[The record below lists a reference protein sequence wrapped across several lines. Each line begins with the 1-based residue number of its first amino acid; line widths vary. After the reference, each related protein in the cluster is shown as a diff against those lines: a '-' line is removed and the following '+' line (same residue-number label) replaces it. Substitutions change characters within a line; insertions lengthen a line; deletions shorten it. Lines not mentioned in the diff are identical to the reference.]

1 MKPNPQITKQFKK
14 QFNELLIEIN
24 KRQDGSGRFSLN
36 RQFDNSLYSVIE
48 KSIALCDQYKADQ
61 LLTNDK
67 SVNFMDICKV
77 EY

>member
-1 MKPNPQITKQFKK
+1 MISPLITKQFKK

-24 KRQDGSGRFSLN
+24 KRQDGSGKFSLN

-48 KSIALCDQYKADQ
+48 KSIALCEQYKADQ
-61 LLTNDK
+61 LLTSDK
-67 SVNFMDICKV
+67 SVNFMDICTV